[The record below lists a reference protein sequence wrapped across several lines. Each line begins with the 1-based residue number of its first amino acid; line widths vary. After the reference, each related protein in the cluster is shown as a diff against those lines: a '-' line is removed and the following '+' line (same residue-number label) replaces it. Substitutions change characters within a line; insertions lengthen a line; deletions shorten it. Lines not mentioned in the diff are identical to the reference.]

1 MTQKEKELLLQ
12 DLCGR
17 LPYGVIIQENCMEH
31 DKMFLPNEENNR
43 LIIIDLSDGTLMTN
57 SGDYYYVYKVKPYLF
72 PMSSMTEEQE
82 DEWNNLHLNPL
93 CALLEEGKFDGK
105 EEHLQLLSK
114 SMADPIQWCYKN
126 HFDCNGL
133 IPKGLAIDATNKN
146 IY

>member
-12 DLCGR
+12 DLCCR
-17 LPYGVIIQENCMEH
+17 LPYGVIIQEDCMEH

-43 LIIIDLSDGTLMTN
+43 LNIIDLSDGTLMTN

-72 PMSSMTEEQE
+72 PMSSMTEKQE
-82 DEWNNLHLNPL
+82 NEWNNLHFNPL
-93 CALLEEGKFDGK
+93 YEVLEGNFNGN
-105 EEHLQLLSK
+105 EEQLQLFSK

-133 IPKGLAIDATNKN
+133 IPKGLAIDASNLN